1 MDQGGIDERVNWQ
14 VGSEFW
20 PIAAVP
26 IVSKI
31 FALRKPGTKSI
42 MIPVL
47 MVRDVSEAIAFYAC
61 VLVFELALA
70 TPSDA
75 PFSAI
80 LTRYADELHI
90 SVAEVPSRIAQASCI
105 VLCQDVDALF
115 AKFVARGL
123 SVPTRQDSP
132 VHQGPMDQT
141 WGTREVYIDD
151 PSGNTIIF
159 QQR

>member
-1 MDQGGIDERVNWQ
+1 
-14 VGSEFW
+14 
-20 PIAAVP
+20 
-26 IVSKI
+26 
-31 FALRKPGTKSI
+31 